1 MCKPAER
8 AAPLVV
14 NSCIDVTEATAIY
27 AFGNFSKS
35 KGIANATY
43 RVPGGGHNV
52 MDNPIRLDDGTEWRF
67 KDKYPPGLAPQFAG
81 EVTDSSITTGWRPER
96 DLGDGYS
103 LTADLSAR
111 YRWDTT
117 GRASCRERGFQHG

>member
-1 MCKPAER
+1 MGKPSER
-8 AAPLVV
+8 AARLIV
-14 NSCIDVTEATAIY
+14 NSGIDLTDDTSIY

-67 KDKYPPGLAPQFAG
+67 KDKYPLGLAPQFAG
-81 EVTDSSITTGWRPER
+81 EVTDWSITTGWRTER
-96 DLGDGYS
+96 DPI
-103 LTADLSAR
+103 
-111 YRWDTT
+111 
-117 GRASCRERGFQHG
+117 GRASGRERVCQYV